1 MDRATDCWL
10 CRLVIDLSGGAPLQP
25 SCARVVKVGG
35 GGGQR
40 LVGGDQTL
48 TAHMEI
54 SPKITMGRER
64 SPDWWIFFFFL
75 SIFQVKFSSRTP
87 TLVGRGQKCLS
98 ADWALIRPVF
108 ARISSMLG
116 HLFHPTTPTLCH
128 TNTALCSQSL
138 YKTKRKKQ
146 NFCKIVMFMLYEIF
160 IWNCF
165 AKLLYF
171 CMNVFFIGIIRNS
184 YLTLACLVCLLD
196 SSFLSLTHEFA
207 AYLRKNYFLVYAR

>member
-1 MDRATDCWL
+1 MFQVQFSSRTCY
-10 CRLVIDLSGGAPLQP
+10 SGGG
-25 SCARVVKVGG
+25 GG
-35 GGGQR
+35 GGGQ
-40 LVGGDQTL
+40 
-48 TAHMEI
+48 
-54 SPKITMGRER
+54 
-64 SPDWWIFFFFL
+64 
-75 SIFQVKFSSRTP
+75 
-87 TLVGRGQKCLS
+87 KCLS
-98 ADWALIRPVF
+98 SDWALIGPVF
-108 ARISSMLG
+108 ARISSTLR
-116 HLFHPTTPTLCH
+116 HLFHPTTPTLCN

-196 SSFLSLTHEFA
+196 SFCFLIVETWFCSLFQEKITFSSTRDTIILTRSAAMWFILTAFLKQWDCLLQKEAPGASSCLINSIIKIPSKVQITLVRRNLSLTTETRF
-207 AYLRKNYFLVYAR
+207 FLK

>member
-1 MDRATDCWL
+1 MGGRGGEALTVRFFFLFCQ
-10 CRLVIDLSGGAPLQP
+10 CSGLSSAPEHVT
-25 SCARVVKVGG
+25 RGG
-35 GGGQR
+35 GGGWQK
-40 LVGGDQTL
+40 
-48 TAHMEI
+48 
-54 SPKITMGRER
+54 S
-64 SPDWWIFFFFL
+64 L
-75 SIFQVKFSSRTP
+75 S
-87 TLVGRGQKCLS
+87 G
-98 ADWALIRPVF
+98 DWALIWPVF
-108 ARISSMLG
+108 ARISSTLG

-196 SSFLSLTHEFA
+196 SLLFLITETWFCSLFEEK
-207 AYLRKNYFLVYAR
+207 LLAR